1 MLDVSRALAAVSD
14 ALQGSAPTQASLA
27 DKLPAIL
34 TDAGPDAAT
43 PASVAQDEIV
53 RLIAEHGVGGHPLTV
68 VAVQL
73 LSRQHPAAS

>member
-14 ALQGSAPTQASLA
+14 ALQGSSPTQASLA
-27 DKLPAIL
+27 NKIPAML
-34 TDAGPDAAT
+34 SDAGPDAAT
-43 PASVAQDEIV
+43 PVGVAPDEIV

-68 VAVQL
+68 AALQL